1 MAQPDLQPE
10 EAGPEGFSNVAS
22 DVWDKSILTEERQK
36 READQLAA
44 GIQPVWW
51 PAICDARIERAY
63 DTTPLPKEA
72 PTMPPNLT
80 VEAPRAHPAEFQP
93 PPRQEPEIRAVAGA
107 GALTLEEWEWK
118 MGDGRNLVRARA
130 RRTSQGPVMAMPLAQ
145 PQHAAPPQGAAM
157 TPEGAQLQFPE
168 GPAMA
173 LPLAQPQNAAP
184 PQGAAVTPEGALL
197 RSPEERAAIVRNLL
211 HGTDGHHPNA
221 APPQGAAVTPEGAL
235 LRSPEEHWAA
245 IVGNLLHGP
254 YLANLHF
261 KCPNLD
267 ENARWQGRSWWW
279 QGHSWWWQGGWTGRD
294 SSQWTDWQ

>member
-1 MAQPDLQPE
+1 MAQPDLQ
-10 EAGPEGFSNVAS
+10 
-22 DVWDKSILTEERQK
+22 
-36 READQLAA
+36 
-44 GIQPVWW
+44 
-51 PAICDARIERAY
+51 
-63 DTTPLPKEA
+63 
-72 PTMPPNLT
+72 
-80 VEAPRAHPAEFQP
+80 
-93 PPRQEPEIRAVAGA
+93 PEIRAVAGA
-107 GALTLEEWEWK
+107 GALTLEEWEGK

-168 GPAMA
+168 GPVMA

-211 HGTDGHHPNA
+211 HGTDGHHPL
-221 APPQGAAVTPEGAL
+221 QVPEDG
-235 LRSPEEHWAA
+235 
-245 IVGNLLHGP
+245 
-254 YLANLHF
+254 
-261 KCPNLD
+261 